1 MAVPRS
7 SSSSFL
13 PAHVLA
19 QDRDSGIS
27 TEGESDA
34 EMFSSTNNSRP
45 TTLLAPMAT
54 RQATYP
60 FSDDEELPSIQ
71 ESLQQQQE
79 QILNSE
85 AMFSSKSYQN
95 HQAEQAMVSIKQLLK
110 EDSWKKAL
118 KHKSGVV
125 VYMLNSSS
133 KQNSNNNKAPI
144 FKGET
149 VIHGFSPQSVF
160 YVIGMRKLWDPAF
173 EEGRLIENLN
183 ETTSITYE
191 SYRSSSSSKAYDVSV
206 VERIECS
213 ADGVILF
220 ACTSIE
226 TPKIPKMPGRTR
238 RQMKLQ
244 GWILKPL
251 HTTPPS
257 TKVTYITQESV
268 KGWIPG
274 LTKKSLARRPLVIA
288 DVQKY
293 LQQKAE
299 RSKENNRFPTGTSS
313 TTATISDPTIS
324 QAGATTAIIMN
335 GSSVNHSNSSTLLNP
350 SGNTHGQRRP
360 SIMSQQQQTVQKP
373 KSILQKTPS
382 TSLLHPKSNSMQSI
396 LTNPPPRNSS
406 LPSPTSS
413 RSSSVTRKIKF
424 ADDDISQRSSTPSSL
439 APSTHIDGQDDDAT
453 NEGENNNNSTNT
465 LTLSTA
471 SVLAAAAA
479 GSSPQNMSRLYP
491 PSRHRTSR
499 KQCIETLKRL
509 SSSDLDE
516 WKEMGE
522 RNSTKLYSKSVQGSA
537 LPILRGDVTLHGQW
551 TPEQVCS
558 VIQCFGARKIWDE
571 YFETGHVA
579 ERFSQKEYLVYT
591 QMRSI
596 FPIHSRDFSLLT
608 VIDSDPGTGTI
619 HVASTSVSDGLIPTI
634 KPHVRGQIIV
644 YGWVL
649 RPLKGKGVALTFISH
664 MDLEG
669 TTPLPPAIIRQLTV
683 EVPAC
688 ADRVQWYLR
697 QHGCP
702 PYIRRVAGKITQ
714 EHFNSKDKTYRISFT
729 AKHKP
734 SQHRQHSNWCTDI
747 RTNQSMYGSGFDVQ
761 VGPAEYTRVELRA
774 DDMGI
779 RIYTLDDS
787 LEGHLV
793 EVAIIPNLPGSAP
806 KYTWNGKSLK
816 EEKKE
821 EKKVIIEEPLKHH
834 QQQREEEQQQQ
845 QVMPAT
851 MPPTPPLL
859 ATPEDEDE
867 KLEPSISLTSVPD
880 EFHPQQEL
888 DGLSRQRRPEPLKTT
903 KLDPS
908 ESWFHALHD
917 SRVTTPTTATTRDL
931 MRRRNSHVLVISD
944 ELSFT
949 GPQLSVIFLLM
960 AVCYYMGKLSCRC

>member
-13 PAHVLA
+13 PVHVLA
-19 QDRDSGIS
+19 QQDRDSGIS

-34 EMFSSTNNSRP
+34 EMFSSTNTSRP

-54 RQATYP
+54 RQQQYP

-79 QILNSE
+79 NILNSE
-85 AMFSSKSYQN
+85 AVFSSKSYQN
-95 HQAEQAMVSIKQLLK
+95 HQAEQAMTSIKQLLR

-118 KHKSGVV
+118 KHKSGVI
-125 VYMLNSSS
+125 VYMLSSSSS
-133 KQNSNNNKAPI
+133 KQNSLNNKAPI

-183 ETTSITYE
+183 ETTSVTYE
-191 SYRSSSSSKAYDVSV
+191 SYHSTSSSKAYDVSV

-226 TPKIPKMPGRTR
+226 TPKIPKVPGRTR

-288 DVQKY
+288 DVQNY
-293 LQQKAE
+293 LHQKAE
-299 RSKENNRFPTGTSS
+299 RSKDTNRFPASPNPTQQISSDITYGNTTTTSNLTTS
-313 TTATISDPTIS
+313 TTY
-324 QAGATTAIIMN
+324 GAN
-335 GSSVNHSNSSTLLNP
+335 SNSTLLT
-350 SGNTHGQRRP
+350 SGGQRRP
-360 SIMSQQQQTVQKP
+360 SIMAQKQQQQKP
-373 KSILQKTPS
+373 KSILQKTSS
-382 TSLLHPKSNSMQSI
+382 TNLLHPKNNSIQSI

-406 LPSPTSS
+406 LSSPTAS

-424 ADDDISQRSSTPSSL
+424 ADDDMSQRSSTPSSIAPSIINNSYNEGNNNNAYQENISSASL
-439 APSTHIDGQDDDAT
+439 SAAAVLAAPSTSQQSI
-453 NEGENNNNSTNT
+453 
-465 LTLSTA
+465 
-471 SVLAAAAA
+471 
-479 GSSPQNMSRLYP
+479 SRLYP

-509 SSSDLDE
+509 TSSDLDE
-516 WKEMGE
+516 WKELGE
-522 RNSTKLYSKSVQGSA
+522 RNSSKLYSKSVQGSA
-537 LPILRGDVTLHGQW
+537 LPILRGDVKINGRW

-571 YFETGHVA
+571 YFETGHIA

-608 VIDSDPGTGTI
+608 MIDSDPVSGTI
-619 HVASTSVSDGLIPTI
+619 HVASTSVSDGLIPVI
-634 KPHVRGQIIV
+634 KPHVRGQIV
-644 YGWVL
+644 VHGWAL
-649 RPLKGKGVALTFISH
+649 RPIKGNKGVELTFVSQ
-664 MDLEG
+664 MELEG
-669 TTPLPPAIIRQLTV
+669 STPLPPAIIRQLTM

-688 ADRVQWYLR
+688 VDRVQWYLR

-714 EHFNSKDKTYRISFT
+714 EQFDSKEKTYRISFT

-734 SQHRQHSNWCTDI
+734 SQNRQHSNWCTDI
-747 RTNQSMYGSGFDVQ
+747 RTNPSMYGSGFNVQ
-761 VGPAEYTRVELRA
+761 VTPAEYTRVELRA

-779 RIYTLDDS
+779 RVYTMDDAV
-787 LEGHLV
+787 EGHLV
-793 EVAIIPNLPGSAP
+793 EVAIIPNLPGSGP
-806 KYTWNGKSLK
+806 KFTWNGQSLK

-821 EKKVIIEEPLKHH
+821 EEKEKNIPTVKVERVRVSQEEHSD
-834 QQQREEEQQQQ
+834 QQQQ
-845 QVMPAT
+845 KHQEETMPAT

-859 ATPEDEDE
+859 ATPEHEE
-867 KLEPSISLTSVPD
+867 KLEPSILLPPSSKQSQLHSD
-880 EFHPQQEL
+880 
-888 DGLSRQRRPEPLKTT
+888 QRRLEPLNT
-903 KLDPS
+903 KWDPS
-908 ESWFHALHD
+908 EAWFHSLHD
-917 SRVTTPTTATTRDL
+917 SRVTTPTTATSRDF
-931 MRRRNSHVLVISD
+931 MKRRNSHVLVISD

-960 AVCYYMGKLSCRC
+960 ALCYYMGKFSCRC